1 MPGVE
6 HLRRKPPHFQTPV
19 PSARGAEY
27 PYQGQLSWAGSWS
40 GQAGTA
46 QHGVA
51 QVFLSAVVR
60 RPHRKI
66 RPPSWNWVQGLDI
79 GVEVPHVSVWRLFNV
94 YIPIYP
100 QGSEIARF
108 VPGFTGRPVEADV
121 LFNLDFVSVVGF
133 LKIASLHRY
142 VIVTEGLDDFEPWLG
157 ISDVEDEQKSAE
169 WFAVCWV
176 AQRPAVFLPCAY

>member
-1 MPGVE
+1 MSGVE

-19 PSARGAEY
+19 PPPRGAEY
-27 PYQGQLSWAGSWS
+27 PYQGQLSRAGSWS

-60 RPHRKI
+60 RPHWKI
-66 RPPSWNWVQGLDI
+66 RPPSRHWVQRLDI
-79 GVEVPHVSVWRLFNV
+79 GVEVPQVLAWRLFSV
-94 YIPIYP
+94 HVPIYP

-108 VPGFTGRPVEADV
+108 VRGFTGRSVEADV
-121 LFNLDFVSVVGF
+121 LFNLDFVCVVGF
-133 LKIASLHRY
+133 LKIASLHRH
-142 VIVTEGLDDFEPWLG
+142 VIVTQGLDDFEPWLG
-157 ISDVEDEQKSAE
+157 ICDVEDEQKSAE
-169 WFAVCWV
+169 RFSVCGL